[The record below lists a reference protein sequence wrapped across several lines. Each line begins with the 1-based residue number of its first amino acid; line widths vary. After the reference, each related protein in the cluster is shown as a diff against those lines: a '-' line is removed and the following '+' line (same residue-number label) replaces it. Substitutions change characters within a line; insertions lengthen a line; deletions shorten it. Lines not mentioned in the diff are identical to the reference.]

1 MASQA
6 INNTSGAVEQTTT
19 PITVG
24 SGEKVAVRLKRFDT
38 GTRAQLKISGNSIV
52 SYEELTMRNTLFDAI
67 ASGHEV
73 SVVTNRQ
80 GSSGGIEGVIET
92 YS

>member
-6 INNTSGAVEQTTT
+6 INHTSGTGDQTTT

-24 SGEKVAVRLKRFDT
+24 SGEKVAVRLTRFDT
-38 GTRAQLKISGNSIV
+38 GTRARLKISGNGVV
-52 SYEELTMRNTLFDAI
+52 SYEELTMKNTLFDAI

-73 SVVTNRQ
+73 SVVTNPQ
-80 GSSGGIEGVIET
+80 NSGGVEGMIET
-92 YS
+92 YA